1 MKQNL
6 HSPYATMVCKGT
18 LLFTV
23 HTARGYQQ
31 LEVRISIICEIKIM
45 NIHAST
51 ASRQESAFQ
60 IKRFCYNETIY
71 IIWRST
77 HT

>member
-6 HSPYATMVCKGT
+6 HSPYAIVVCTGT

-31 LEVRISIICEIKIM
+31 LEVRISIICEIKMI
-45 NIHAST
+45 NIHALT

-60 IKRFCYNETIY
+60 IKSFRYNKTIY
-71 IIWRST
+71 VI
-77 HT
+77 